1 MSAPTAERTTA
12 PPTPA
17 TGVRVDDAGVLVPG
31 APGPLVLR
39 VDGTYVWS
47 FTPARD
53 GRPERDGLLVAWP
66 PVLRPYLKGRA
77 RVTVTDVPG
86 STVLHDAEVSFGGGA
101 GPVAIVDSSGHPL
114 CVDKVGH
121 LTRSFADTAH
131 EVREE
136 ILLGTQRALRDLRE
150 GAGVEAYLN
159 YGALLGAVRDGAMI
173 AHDSDTDVCYVSKH
187 ESPADV
193 IAESYRVEREMLRR
207 GWSLLRMSGGDIKLL
222 LPLSDGRNCHIDVFV
237 AFWVRGTFYQLG
249 NRSGQLERS
258 AVLPL
263 STIELHG
270 HTFPAPADPEAM
282 LAFVYGPGWRVPDP
296 SFTYA
301 DPRAGVRRLDGWLRG
316 FRTHM
321 GRWTEFHIGP
331 GRQVRLRRSPFAVW
345 VRRQVGAGDPIA
357 DIGAGAGCDA
367 LFYGRKGHPV
377 RAYDYSRVARSR
389 ARGLTQRNCVA
400 ARIDK
405 LILGEL
411 RTVLLTGAELAR
423 DPHHLTARLVLG
435 ALEDHERDNF
445 WRLAR
450 MALRGSDRS
459 LFVEFSARV
468 PGVVADDGSRLD
480 TPGPDHLVHRLSPRT
495 VRREVEAAGGV
506 VELVEIAPG
515 LDVTE
520 AEDPAVCRMR
530 ITFPAHAV
538 TSAVTSAVTPTPAAL
553 PERTQP

>member
-1 MSAPTAERTTA
+1 MSAELAEPTSTLRPALA
-12 PPTPA
+12 PVRPQLTPTVA
-17 TGVRVDDAGVLVPG
+17 TGVRVDDVGVLVPG

-39 VDGTYVWS
+39 VDGSYVWS
-47 FTPARD
+47 FTPVRD

-66 PVLRPYLKGRA
+66 GVLRPYLRGRA
-77 RVTVTDVPG
+77 RITVSDVSG
-86 STVLHDAEVSFGGGA
+86 ETVLHDADVVLGGSDR
-101 GPVAIVDSSGHPL
+101 PVAIVDGQGHPL

-121 LTRSFADTAH
+121 LTRSFADTAL

-136 ILLGTQRALRDLRE
+136 ILAGTQRALSDLRE

-173 AHDSDTDVCYVSKH
+173 AHDSDTDVCYVSPH
-187 ESPADV
+187 DSPADV
-193 IAESYRVEREMLRR
+193 IAESYRVEREMRAR
-207 GWSLLRMSGGDIKLL
+207 GWNLLRMSGGDIKLL
-222 LPLSDGRNCHIDVFV
+222 LPLSDGRSCHIDVFV
-237 AFWVRGTFYQLG
+237 AFWVEGTFYQLG
-249 NRSGQLERS
+249 NRSGHLDRT

-270 HTFPAPADPEAM
+270 REFPAPADPEAM

-321 GRWTEFHIGP
+321 GGWAQFHDGP

-357 DIGAGAGCDA
+357 DIGAGAGRDV

-377 RAYDYSRVARSR
+377 RAYDYSRIARSR
-389 ARGLTQRNCVA
+389 ARASIRRQGVE
-400 ARIDK
+400 ARVEK

-423 DPHHLTARLVLG
+423 DPHHLTARLLLG
-435 ALEDHERDNF
+435 ALEPHERDNF

-450 MALRGSDRS
+450 MALRGSDKS

-468 PGVVADDGSRLD
+468 PGVVPGDAEDRESLD
-480 TPGPDHLVHRLSPRT
+480 TPGPGHLVHRLSPRT

-506 VELVEIAPG
+506 VGLVEIAPG

-530 ITFPAHAV
+530 ITFPTRRA
-538 TSAVTSAVTPTPAAL
+538 
-553 PERTQP
+553 